1 MTHQDSPLG
10 TAPVGK
16 LVLQLAIPAMLA
28 QFVNILYSVV
38 DRMYVGHIA
47 NAGDAALA
55 GVGVCAPV
63 VTMITA
69 LGALIGFVF
78 QLFFDVFLVFVQSVE
93 FGNVFCEFVV
103 DFRHFFGFDSFH
115 FASENGFFAGK
126 LFAGMLSGAISITAD
141 AFNNLSDA
149 GSSIITIAG
158 FKMAAQRADEE
169 HPYGHARMEYVAT
182 LAVAAIIL
190 IMGFELFRDSFGK
203 IIKPQ
208 DIEFSWLIVAI
219 LLASIAV
226 KCVMAVYNFY
236 FSKKLD
242 SSTLEATGRDSLSD
256 CIATSVVLAA
266 TLIAHFLGLNL
277 DGIGGVFVSLF
288 IFYSGI
294 SSAREA
300 IDPLLGAKP
309 EPEFVD
315 RLKEMVLDFDKNILG
330 MHDLM
335 VHDYGPGH
343 RIVSFHAEV
352 PEDGDMVEL
361 HDIIDNLERR
371 IRRELG
377 CIVTIH
383 MDPVAIEDEEVA
395 GLKAEVLSVIKGL
408 DSHINMHDFRIIRG
422 DTHTNLVF
430 DIAVPFGYITSDD
443 DICNAIQEN
452 VRKKLG
458 KNYYTVIEV
467 DRDNYINI

>member
-1 MTHQDSPLG
+1 MPKTETDIEKRNKYGMLCG
-10 TAPVGK
+10 IVGIF
-16 LVLQLAIPAMLA
+16 LNL
-28 QFVNILYSVV
+28 IL
-38 DRMYVGHIA
+38 
-47 NAGDAALA
+47 
-55 GVGVCAPV
+55 
-63 VTMITA
+63 
-69 LGALIGFVF
+69 
-78 QLFFDVFLVFVQSVE
+78 
-93 FGNVFCEFVV
+93 
-103 DFRHFFGFDSFH
+103 
-115 FASENGFFAGK
+115 FAGK

-256 CIATSVVLAA
+256 CIATSVVLA
-266 TLIAHFLGLNL
+266 
-277 DGIGGVFVSLF
+277 
-288 IFYSGI
+288 
-294 SSAREA
+294 
-300 IDPLLGAKP
+300 